1 MKIEDRLNELGIVL
15 PAPPQPIATYTP
27 CKQAGNLVFV
37 SGQGPIIDGK
47 QLYTGKVG
55 IDVSPEDAYQAAR
68 ACGINLIAQLKRFLG
83 DLDMVKSIVHVKGFV
98 ACGPDFEAQPSV
110 INGVSD
116 LMVEVFGEQGR
127 HSRCALG
134 TNALPTNIPVE
145 VELIAEV

>member
-1 MKIEDRLNELGIVL
+1 MKIENRLNELGIVL
-15 PAPPQPIATYTP
+15 PKPPQPIATYTP

-55 IDVSPEDAYQAAR
+55 IEVSLEDAYQAAR
-68 ACGINLIAQLKRFLG
+68 ACGITLIAQLKRFLG
-83 DLDMVKSIVHVKGFV
+83 DLDMLKIIVHVKGFV
-98 ACGPDFEAQPSV
+98 ACGSDFEAQPAV

-145 VELIAEV
+145 VELIVEV